1 MEELIGIIKLCGI
14 LLCITVVMFIIL
26 STIVKILTIA
36 ELISEKRAYDLIA
49 EEEKLEI
56 ENKKTREK
64 RESEFHKERME
75 LLRRQQRQVDS
86 EIRNTASQRN
96 IPNTEYNALNT
107 KNVSS
112 KKFTNSNEMIKE
124 LYRKDENGKYVHSLL
139 ERNSIYGMHGNTY
152 DNKPKR

>member
-1 MEELIGIIKLCGI
+1 MEELIGTIKLCAVV
-14 LLCITVVMFIIL
+14 LCIAVVMIIIL
-26 STIVKILTIA
+26 STVVKVLTIA

-96 IPNTEYNALNT
+96 IPNTEYNAPKSQNILP
-107 KNVSS
+107 

-139 ERNSIYGMHGNTY
+139 ERNSIYGMYGNTY